1 MCAWL
6 RFRVPTLLGEP
17 YPVPPPLLLQSVPLA
32 LPLAVPL
39 LRCELKAALASL
51 RQPWHACG
59 SAGPLPLLLLLL
71 LLLLLRLRVGE
82 VDLLIYL
89 RRLLLREL
97 LRPLLRVLHLRRL

>member
-51 RQPWHACG
+51 RRPWHACG
-59 SAGPLPLLLLLL
+59 SADPLPLLLLLL
-71 LLLLLRLRVGE
+71 LLLLRVGE
-82 VDLLIYL
+82 VNLLIYL

>member
-59 SAGPLPLLLLLL
+59 SADPLPL